1 MAAPI
6 VRRSGHSKKAQLSAF
21 TGYIL
26 AGAGVLLGAALLL
39 LSFWHPDVLSGLR
52 SEATDIAAPAG
63 RVSAEGR
70 NQGQGLFATVSGY
83 FQSGSKNARLQA
95 EVKEAQVRLVETDA
109 LKAENERLKALLG
122 LREEEVKP
130 VAFAKLIGST
140 SSSTRRMA
148 YLSAGKVEG
157 VSAGMPVR
165 SPLGLVGRVLEV
177 GDHSARVLLLT
188 DGKSMVPVRRVKDN
202 VIAFAEGRADGS
214 LNLRLINLGISRL
227 WRLVEQGGG
236 RHDLPGLAIAAL
248 GHVQLVPCV
257 ADLLADGRCGN
268 LLDRGD
274 LLACRAAHG
283 RSAGAHGLTIHH
295 HSASAAQRHAATEFR
310 AEQA

>member
-157 VSAGMPVR
+157 VSPGMPVR

-214 LNLRLINLGISRL
+214 LNLRLINLGINPLKKGDVVVTSGA
-227 WRLVEQGGG
+227 GGVF
-236 RHDLPGLAIAAL
+236 RPGIAVAVVHQVTRDGAIALPLSNPTATIY
-248 GHVQLVPCV
+248 VAVEPVWVPQAAPVIEEAAV
-257 ADLLADGRCGN
+257 ADD
-268 LLDRGD
+268 
-274 LLACRAAHG
+274 
-283 RSAGAHGLTIHH
+283 AGA
-295 HSASAAQRHAATEFR
+295 SE
-310 AEQA
+310 